1 MGELPYPC
9 IFWVSL
15 PIPTVNSWVSF
26 AHACHRMVDPDAA
39 HEHYRTTRASQWS
52 KWTNVVVPS
61 LIQPYFALC
70 RRTTNLASVDR
81 EFTALCTCNKC
92 SSRTLNV
99 TCVYFDR
106 IVQIALPIC
115 SCTSAPHALLA
126 RGFICSSPTHPTLA
140 VDIKLLEFARMQF
153 LHMIPNT
160 TGWCGALE
168 DFLTSL
174 GFKLETR
181 DTLRRRFT
189 ACLRWYY
196 AVVDAAEN
204 HMRAPS
210 PPDDDD
216 VPTTPRTRP
225 SEYLRRRCPLCFGS
239 SVSHDSTFAADYIA
253 CVDACF
259 TQKRTKSHSAR
270 DPNYRDQPRSHHDSR
285 FITEEEIKAMER
297 EVDSIRTRRPRK
309 AKKADENDS
318 IEPGMSLPTSVLDEC
333 GNSFVAADEK
343 REKASTQFFVDTGL
357 MSLLCRHDRC
367 LFAVNMTHNGERQ
380 HYVLALLKKLFEHL
394 PHNATLGLLY
404 DIACQ
409 LKRSMLNFNFLSDIF
424 PRMIFAVSVFHA
436 YGHQWPC
443 QVIYHPRKCSGFGLS
458 DGEGCERFWS
468 ALRKLIPCLRVSG
481 YYQRLFILDLHITHL
496 EKSSRDQLGLWLARR
511 WKKSVVTQDR
521 ARAGVQQCGVS
532 QDVLREQWQLQV
544 ASQTRP
550 APRQSK
556 KKATQAINAILA
568 LDDSIQA
575 EQAAIARLQDS
586 YGSSLVDVVA
596 LQEALTRARAYLLKL
611 QTDRHRKYV
620 SLGVSQTTMLHKLK
634 QSKYLLAR
642 MNALALK
649 HRLRDRLRQRKF
661 EMERLERSY
670 RRTMN
675 DIKSSKHIEGALQRR
690 APTIQGVA
698 KKYNHLCTEI
708 ANMVKNNLAPAG
720 AIIPEPIPSGGLWAL
735 DVDDSIW
742 QDIGLEDDDVDS
754 APPLWLRDENVRAG
768 IRHLHDYDRCVEE
781 QARLR
786 RERNGLQQWAREEW
800 AVMCGAMAAAST
812 NLDLQYR
819 LKQEMTNFTRQCFL
833 WRRDARIV
841 PCDLGE
847 SWGPSEDDIKAA
859 GASEFTSQVDYSAY
873 ISEPEEA
880 SSEEE
885 AIDFDDDELYE
896 QMETMALRD
905 EYRGVHM
912 SSEEDEY
919 SSDGRNAANHSR
931 KRRRR

>member
-1 MGELPYPC
+1 P
-9 IFWVSL
+9 
-15 PIPTVNSWVSF
+15 
-26 AHACHRMVDPDAA
+26 DPDEA
-39 HEHYRTTRASQWS
+39 HEHYRTTRANQWS
-52 KWTNVVVPS
+52 KWTKVVVPS
-61 LIQPYFALC
+61 LIEPYFALC
-70 RRTTNLASVDR
+70 RRTANLAFVDR
-81 EFTALCTCNKC
+81 EFTSICTCNKPP
-92 SSRTLNV
+92 SRTLKV
-99 TCVYFDR
+99 SC
-106 IVQIALPIC
+106 IALPLC
-115 SCTSAPHALLA
+115 SCISAPHALLA
-126 RGFICSSPTHPTLA
+126 RGFICSSPTYPTLA

-168 DFLTSL
+168 ACLTSL
-174 GFKLETR
+174 GFKLQTR

-196 AVVDAAEN
+196 ALLDATE
-204 HMRAPS
+204 HRLQDLLDTTRKETLLTSAP
-210 PPDDDD
+210 
-216 VPTTPRTRP
+216 P
-225 SEYLRRRCPLCFGS
+225 SEYLRRRCPLCFGCD
-239 SVSHDSTFAADYIA
+239 VSHDTTFAADYIA

-270 DPNYRDQPRSHHDSR
+270 DPNHRDQPRSHHDSR
-285 FITEEEIKAMER
+285 FITEEEIQAMER
-297 EVDSIRTRRPRK
+297 EVDSIRTRRPRR
-309 AKKADENDS
+309 AKKVDENDS

-380 HYVLALLKKLFEHL
+380 HYVLALLKRLFKHL

-409 LKRSMLNFNFLSDIF
+409 LKRSMLNFGFLSTIF

-443 QVIYHPRKCSGFGLS
+443 QVIYHPRKCPGFGLS

-481 YYQRLFILDLHITHL
+481 YYQRLFILDLHITYL
-496 EKSSRDQLGLWLARR
+496 ETSSRDQLGLWLARR
-511 WKKSVVTQDR
+511 WKKCILTKSK
-521 ARAGVQQCGVS
+521 ALEGVRQCGVS
-532 QDVLREQWQLQV
+532 QDVLREQWRLQV
-544 ASQTRP
+544 AAQTRP

-556 KKATQAINAILA
+556 QKASQAINTILA

-575 EQAAIARLQDS
+575 EEAAIARLQES
-586 YGSSLVDVVA
+586 YGSALVDVVA
-596 LQEALTRARAYLLKL
+596 LNEALKRARAYLLKL
-611 QTDRHRKYV
+611 QTDRHRKYK

-634 QSKYLLAR
+634 QSKYLLTR

-675 DIKSSKHIEGALQRR
+675 EIKSTKHIEGALQRR

-698 KKYNHLCTEI
+698 KKYNTLCIQI

-720 AIIPEPIPSGGLWAL
+720 AIIPEPIPQGGLWAL

-754 APPLWLRDENVRAG
+754 APPLWLRDETVRAG
-768 IRHLHDYDRCVEE
+768 IRHLHDYDRCQEE
-781 QARLR
+781 EARLC
-786 RERNGLQQWAREEW
+786 RERNGLQQWAQEEW
-800 AVMCGAMAAAST
+800 VVMSGA
-812 NLDLQYR
+812 
-819 LKQEMTNFTRQCFL
+819 
-833 WRRDARIV
+833 
-841 PCDLGE
+841 
-847 SWGPSEDDIKAA
+847 
-859 GASEFTSQVDYSAY
+859 
-873 ISEPEEA
+873 
-880 SSEEE
+880 
-885 AIDFDDDELYE
+885 
-896 QMETMALRD
+896 
-905 EYRGVHM
+905 
-912 SSEEDEY
+912 
-919 SSDGRNAANHSR
+919 
-931 KRRRR
+931 